1 MPKKDED
8 TEKPRIDATLGLG
21 GIFKGLGSLLEM
33 ATELAQKAE
42 KLKTEGGEQM
52 RVGTFGSPKGLHA
65 VYGVSVRLG
74 LGGEPIVESFG
85 NVREKA
91 GKGPVVDEVREP
103 IVDLLD
109 EGDHLVAVAELPGMD
124 EGAIQWKLKD
134 DILIISAESEHRKY
148 YKELLLP
155 ARVQEKRTE
164 SSYTNGILEL
174 KLWKLPRS

>member
-1 MPKKDED
+1 MPKHEQDK
-8 TEKPRIDATLGLG
+8 EKVKVDAAFGLG

-33 ATELAQKAE
+33 ATELAEKAE
-42 KLKTEGGEQM
+42 KLKTEGGGPM
-52 RVGTFGSPKGLHA
+52 RVGTFGTPKGLHA

-109 EGDHLVAVAELPGMD
+109 EGDHLVAVAELPGM
-124 EGAIQWKLKD
+124 EESSVHWKLND
-134 DILIISAESEHRKY
+134 DVLIVSAESADRKY

-155 ARVQEKRTE
+155 ARVDEKRAE
-164 SSYTNGILEL
+164 SSYKNGILEL
-174 KLWKLPRS
+174 KLWKPAPP

>member
-1 MPKKDED
+1 MPKHKED
-8 TEKPRIDATLGLG
+8 KEKVKVDAGFGLG

-42 KLKTEGGEQM
+42 QLKTEGGEQM
-52 RVGTFGSPKGLHA
+52 RVGTFGTPKGLHA

-109 EGDHLVAVAELPGMD
+109 EGDHLVAVAELPGME

-134 DILIISAESEHRKY
+134 NVLIISAESEDRKY
-148 YKELLLP
+148 YKELLL
-155 ARVQEKRTE
+155 AAHVDEKRVQ
-164 SSYTNGILEL
+164 SSYKNGILEL
-174 KLWKLPRS
+174 KLWKLTPS